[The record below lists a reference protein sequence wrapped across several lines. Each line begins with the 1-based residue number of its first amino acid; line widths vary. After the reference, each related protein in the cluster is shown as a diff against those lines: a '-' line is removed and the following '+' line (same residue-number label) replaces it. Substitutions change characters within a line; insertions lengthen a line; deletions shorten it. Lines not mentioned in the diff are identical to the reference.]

1 MIIAIVGKTSSGKD
15 SLAKYIKEYYDIP
28 AIVSYTT
35 RPKRE
40 SETNG
45 IEHWFIS
52 KEEMAE
58 LLKTENIIAYTKN
71 DITGIEYCA
80 IEDKSLGKDFVYI
93 INPEG
98 IKWFEENNSSTEL
111 YSIYVDLDEES
122 IIARGNLRGDDPAV
136 LSKRLYSE
144 RDEFDN
150 FKNSNLYDYLL
161 VNDKDLVHLHQ
172 AADCFLNAL
181 GLRKKV

>member
-58 LLKTENIIAYTKN
+58 LLKIENIIHTAT
-71 DITGIEYCA
+71 TS
-80 IEDKSLGKDFVYI
+80 KSKPQRNIGQK
-93 INPEG
+93 
-98 IKWFEENNSSTEL
+98 
-111 YSIYVDLDEES
+111 
-122 IIARGNLRGDDPAV
+122 
-136 LSKRLYSE
+136 
-144 RDEFDN
+144 
-150 FKNSNLYDYLL
+150 
-161 VNDKDLVHLHQ
+161 
-172 AADCFLNAL
+172 
-181 GLRKKV
+181 